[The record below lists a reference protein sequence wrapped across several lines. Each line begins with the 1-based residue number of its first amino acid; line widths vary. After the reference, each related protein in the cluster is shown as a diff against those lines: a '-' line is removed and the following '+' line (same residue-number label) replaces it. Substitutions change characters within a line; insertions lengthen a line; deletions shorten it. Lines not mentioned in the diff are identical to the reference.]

1 MSHRFLTTVA
11 AHPSAEGSDVSRYT
25 GPRARVSRRLNTNIW
40 GTKGEAVALDRR
52 PYPPGDHGRRRRRG
66 NASEFLI
73 QMQEKQ
79 KARHT
84 YGLTERQFRNLF
96 KEASRRKGVTGEN
109 MLSYLELR
117 LDNFVYR
124 MGWGATR
131 PQARQLVNHGHLDV
145 NSKRVTIPSYRLR
158 KGDLVSLRPK
168 IRNSATIQW
177 NVDVLDREPPAW
189 IDRGSDAYEATVREL
204 PIREQ
209 IDVPVREQ
217 LIVELYSK

>member
-1 MSHRFLTTVA
+1 M
-11 AHPSAEGSDVSRYT
+11 SRYT
-25 GPRARVSRRLNTNIW
+25 GPKARVSRRLNTNIW

-52 PYPPGDHGRRRRRG
+52 PYPPGEHGRSRRRG
-66 NASEFLI
+66 TASEFLV

-96 KEASRRKGVTGEN
+96 AEANRRQGVTGEN
-109 MLSYLELR
+109 MLRFLELR

-131 PQARQLVNHGHLDV
+131 PQARQLVNHGHV
-145 NSKRVTIPSYRLR
+145 NVNGKRVTIASYRLR
-158 KGDLVSLRPK
+158 KGETVSMRPQ
-168 IRNSATIQW
+168 IRGSATIQW
-177 NVDVLDREPPAW
+177 NVDVLDRNPPAW
-189 IDRGSDAYEATVREL
+189 IDRGADAFEAMVREL
-204 PIREQ
+204 PLREQ
-209 IDVPVREQ
+209 IDVPIREQ